1 MKGTALITGGARRI
15 GRAIALSLVGRGYKI
30 ALHYHSSQQDA
41 EKAASDIRSKGV
53 DCELFQCDLSHSGK
67 VATLIPRV
75 FERFPDCNLLVNNA
89 SVFQRA
95 RLMETDEALF
105 DRHFDTNF
113 KAPFFLSRDF
123 AQHCRKGHIIN
134 ILDTKISRTLIE
146 YFAYT
151 LTKKA
156 LYEFTRMAAKELGP
170 SIRVNGVSP
179 GLILPSADLGPEDF
193 KKMGDRVPLKT
204 TGNPESIVS
213 AIDFLIDNTF
223 ITGECIFVDGGEHL
237 K

>member
-15 GRAIALSLVGRGYKI
+15 GRAIALSLAGKEYNI
-30 ALHYHSSQQDA
+30 ALHYRTSKKDA
-41 EKAASDIRSKGV
+41 ETAASEIRSKGV
-53 DCELFQCDLSHSGK
+53 ECEIFQCDLSNSGK

-105 DRHFDTNF
+105 DRHFNTNL

-123 AQHCRKGHIIN
+123 ARHCRKGHIIN
-134 ILDTKISRTLIE
+134 ILDTKISRILIE

-156 LYEFTRMAAKELGP
+156 LHEFTRMAAKELGP

-179 GLILPSADLGPEDF
+179 GLILPSADLSSEDF
-193 KKMGDRVPLKT
+193 EKMGDRVPLKT
-204 TGNPESIVS
+204 TGNPESVVS
-213 AIDFLIDNTF
+213 AIHFLIDNTF

>member
-1 MKGTALITGGARRI
+1 MKGTALITGGAKRI
-15 GRAIALSLVGRGYKI
+15 GRAVALSLAGKGYNI
-30 ALHYHSSQQDA
+30 GLHYHSSQADA
-41 EKAASDIRSKGV
+41 ESAASDIRSKGV
-53 DCELFQCDLSHSGK
+53 ECELFQCDLSHSEK
-67 VATLIPRV
+67 VAMLIPRV
-75 FERFPDCNLLVNNA
+75 FDRFPECNLLVNNA

-105 DRHFDTNF
+105 DRHFNTNL

-123 AQHCRKGHIIN
+123 ARLCRKGHVIN
-134 ILDTKISRTLIE
+134 ILDTKISRTLVE

-156 LYEFTRMAAKELGP
+156 LYEFTCMAAKELGP

-179 GLILPSADLGPEDF
+179 GLILPSADLRPEDF
-193 KKMGDRVPLKT
+193 EKMGDRVPLKT

-213 AIDFLIDNTF
+213 AIHFLIDNTF